1 MTGAARV
8 GKVLRRIR
16 LIAGYRSNLLQGTT
30 GGNTMQYR
38 KHILKGLMGAGLALA
53 LLMSVHVYAAP
64 HSATGGAQAS
74 SAMAASAPVD
84 INTATADQLKAVPG
98 IGDAYAKKIIQNR
111 PYSSKHQLVSKGV
124 LPAGV
129 YAKVK
134 GMLIAS
140 HPHK

>member
-1 MTGAARV
+1 
-8 GKVLRRIR
+8 
-16 LIAGYRSNLLQGTT
+16 
-30 GGNTMQYR
+30 MQYR
-38 KHILKGLMGAGLALA
+38 KHIWKAMMGAGLALA
-53 LLMSVHVYAAP
+53 LLMSVHLYAAP
-64 HSATGGAQAS
+64 HSAISGAQAGP
-74 SAMAASAPVD
+74 AMTAMAPVD

-124 LPAGV
+124 MPAGV

-134 GMLIAS
+134 DKLVAS